1 MEKRIKVITRQ
12 HLIPTAGMKVFE
24 DIQISDVNDTNMF
37 SLDTDYLFY
46 DVDGR
51 TKILSIEKL
60 LQNSTYKNKDI
71 WQQKQ

>member
-12 HLIPTAGMKVFE
+12 HLIPTAGMKVLE

-51 TKILSIEKL
+51 TKILSVEKL
-60 LQNSTYKNKDI
+60 LQNSTYKNKDT

>member
-1 MEKRIKVITRQ
+1 MEKRIKIITRQ
-12 HLIPTAGMKVFE
+12 HLIPTAGMKVLE
-24 DIQISDVNDTNMF
+24 DIQISDVNDTNIF

-51 TKILSIEKL
+51 TKILSVEKL
-60 LQNSTYKNKDI
+60 LQNSTYKNKDT